1 MSILRTARTVATAA
15 ATVAAL
21 AVAASPASAT
31 LHSSVDDYTATPCKL
46 DTSPSY
52 PSCGTTPSV
61 AINSCTALVH
71 RDALQ
76 ARHLAE
82 LPVLRHAAA

>member
-1 MSILRTARTVATAA
+1 MSIIRTARTIAAAA

-31 LHSSVDDYTATPCKL
+31 PHSPVDDYTATPCKHDTSPNYPSCGSTPSVAILVHATSFTVKPCKL

-52 PSCGTTPSV
+52 PSCGTDP
-61 AINSCTALVH
+61 
-71 RDALQ
+71 R
-76 ARHLAE
+76 
-82 LPVLRHAAA
+82 